1 MNSNSTIYNT
11 SGFTHSHQ
19 NFSSVLQK
27 YKYHLNL
34 GDITAGTIFSKE
46 KKGFIVDIGANISAY
61 LPQDEICL
69 NTYHPTKPI
78 INETREFFILA
89 YNKKSKQLIISIKR
103 LEYIKAWK
111 RIKQMNQEDITIK
124 VYIHKINKGGLVTT
138 IEGLQAF
145 IPNSHLAQNNNK
157 SLLLHNKIICQ
168 FLLIDE
174 KKNKIIFSNKRAIL
188 KDLNKFLYV
197 GQVTSGKIIK
207 IESYGIFIEIHGF
220 SALLHISEIDHNIK
234 PKHVFQIGK
243 IITIKIIHI
252 DIKQGRL
259 SVSRR
264 NLHIQNST

>member
-1 MNSNSTIYNT
+1 MNSNFTIYYT
-11 SGFTHSHQ
+11 SEFTHNYQ
-19 NFSSVLQK
+19 YFSSVLQK

-34 GDITAGTIFSKE
+34 GDIIAGTIFSKE
-46 KKGFIVDIGANISAY
+46 KNGFIVDIGAKISAY
-61 LPQDEICL
+61 LPYDEICL
-69 NTYHPTKPI
+69 NTYQPTKPI

-124 VYIHKINKGGLVTT
+124 LHIHKINKGGLVTT

-145 IPNSHLAQNNNK
+145 IPNSHLANNNNK
-157 SLLLHNKIICQ
+157 SILLHNQIICQ

-188 KDLNKFLYV
+188 KNLNKFIYI
-197 GQVTSGKIIK
+197 GQVTYGKITK
-207 IESYGIFIEIHGF
+207 IESYGIFIEIYGF
-220 SALLHISEIDHNIK
+220 SALLHISEIDNQIK
-234 PKHVFQIGK
+234 TKDLFQIGNMIK
-243 IITIKIIHI
+243 IKIIHI

-264 NLHIQNST
+264 NLYLQNSY